1 MMHDDYDQ
9 KYVRLCNVEW
19 FNVEIDPTQI
29 TVGQL
34 RRLSSSVDHA
44 GRRAALAG
52 DECIVECN
60 KRDLEDSL
68 AETIVA
74 CCNLAAA
81 FGIFDIRDA
90 IDRMIENYTDA
101 GCISKRLTDRQMQVM
116 KFFEEHRDSGFTEPE
131 DGV

>member
-1 MMHDDYDQ
+1 MMHDDYDP

-19 FNVEIDPTQI
+19 FNVEIDPTQV

-34 RRLSSSVDHA
+34 RRLSSSVGHA

-68 AETIVA
+68 AETIIA

-81 FGIFDIRDA
+81 FGIFDLGDA
-90 IDRMIENYTDA
+90 IDRMVESHTDA
-101 GCISKRLTDRQMQVM
+101 GCISKGMTDRQMQVM
-116 KFFEEHRDSGFTEPE
+116 KFFEGRRDSGFTEPE

>member
-1 MMHDDYDQ
+1 MMHDDYDP

-34 RRLSSSVDHA
+34 RRLSSSVGHA

-81 FGIFDIRDA
+81 FGIFDLRDA
-90 IDRMIENYTDA
+90 IDRRVEHCTDA